1 MPLPEHAD
9 RRAVSGEVHARP
21 YPLMRAPEQASHLA
35 ILSGEDAAEDHAL
48 LARLCTLVGHPP
60 PPPGVNHY
68 AFEFDGTGQ
77 GAVRLRWERHT
88 EFSTYTFFRPLAGDD
103 PFAEPAIRAVPEAWV
118 AGLPPS
124 LLVAVHAALIPAPAG
139 WRGAELP
146 PEIGRHFASDNV
158 AGSLVAGGT
167 GAAWTDFVIRDDGFS
182 RILVMDLGLRARQ
195 AGRLVQRLL
204 EIETYR
210 TMALLALPL
219 AREIAPQVTR
229 IDRTLT
235 AASGRIA
242 GLADIEDERALLDTL
257 MDHAAE
263 IERLVNGSSYRFGAA
278 RAYYA
283 LVDRRVD
290 ELREARIEGLQ
301 TIREFMDRRLA
312 PAMRTCESAA
322 GRLEALAQRVARA
335 SNLLRTRVDIELEA
349 QNRDVLMSMNRRAQL
364 QLRLQETVEGLS
376 VVAISYYAVGLVG
389 YAAKAAHAGG
399 LPVDT
404 ELITGLAIPVVLGG
418 VWLMVRRIRRRLIRR
433 AGDGDRDDA
442 AGIAG

>member
-1 MPLPEHAD
+1 
-9 RRAVSGEVHARP
+9 
-21 YPLMRAPEQASHLA
+21 
-35 ILSGEDAAEDHAL
+35 
-48 LARLCTLVGHPP
+48 
-60 PPPGVNHY
+60 
-68 AFEFDGTGQ
+68 
-77 GAVRLRWERHT
+77 
-88 EFSTYTFFRPLAGDD
+88 
-103 PFAEPAIRAVPEAWV
+103 
-118 AGLPPS
+118 
-124 LLVAVHAALIPAPAG
+124 
-139 WRGAELP
+139 
-146 PEIGRHFASDNV
+146 
-158 AGSLVAGGT
+158 
-167 GAAWTDFVIRDDGFS
+167 
-182 RILVMDLGLRARQ
+182 
-195 AGRLVQRLL
+195 
-204 EIETYR
+204 
-210 TMALLALPL
+210 MALLALPL

-242 GLADIEDERALLDTL
+242 GLADIEDERALLDTQ